1 VVTRRVLLDS
11 ADLATLNEWLDSPV
25 AEFPAWTGLPFPV
38 SDAVLAHQVLA
49 QTAIAALNLDWNDK
63 RIFQAVRFGIEMQ
76 YIRIVFDEFAPM
88 IAGLKDVFSDF
99 RTSID
104 PSITAESSQSVYRCG
119 HSMLTE
125 TVDRYAA
132 IINPIVEAGSF
143 SLSQTNSSRSDQ
155 GLIAGLSLGELWCR
169 FLAEFLHFATVLE

>member
-1 VVTRRVLLDS
+1 MVTRRVLLDS

-25 AEFPAWTGLPFPV
+25 AEFPAWTG
-38 SDAVLAHQVLA
+38 
-49 QTAIAALNLDWNDK
+49 K
-63 RIFQAVRFGIEMQ
+63 RIFQVVRFGIEMQ
-76 YIRIVFDEFAPM
+76 YIRIVSDEFAPT
-88 IAGLKDVFSDF
+88 IAGLKDVFSGF
-99 RTSID
+99 HTSID

-132 IINPIVEAGSF
+132 IINPIVGAGSF
-143 SLSQTNSSRSDQ
+143 SLSQTNSFRSDQ

-169 FLAEFLHFATVLE
+169 FLAEFLHFATFLSR